1 LCFGAREVM
10 NFLGRKLHGK
20 FEGEIVSDLSSL
32 VCRRTG
38 GSRIKHRVKENWL
51 KMYDKSGLVLRVETV
66 INNPEQFRVRKKVS
80 RKGKRQTEW
89 VAMRKG
95 VAYLFRYR
103 EVSLQANGR
112 YLDALAV
119 VDDPTNAKR
128 DFDRVTTSKKD
139 AAGRG
144 CSGFNPLARHDAELF
159 QSIMAGEH
167 CLRGFNNRDI
177 RARLA
182 STVHLRA
189 CGQDPKRESA
199 KVSRTFRRFHAHGLI
214 AKVPRTRRWRV
225 TLYGRR
231 VMGTSLYLRDHQFP
245 EAYSRIAA

>member
-1 LCFGAREVM
+1 LRCAR
-10 NFLGRKLHGK
+10 
-20 FEGEIVSDLSSL
+20 
-32 VCRRTG
+32 
-38 GSRIKHRVKENWL
+38 
-51 KMYDKSGLVLRVETV
+51 
-66 INNPEQFRVRKKVS
+66 
-80 RKGKRQTEW
+80 
-89 VAMRKG
+89 G

-119 VDDPTNAKR
+119 VDDPTNAKQ
-128 DFDRVTTSKKD
+128 DLDRVTTPKKD

-177 RARLA
+177 RGRLA

-189 CGQDPKRESA
+189 CGQDPKKASA

-231 VMGTSLYLRDHQFP
+231 VMGASLYLRDHHFP

>member
-1 LCFGAREVM
+1 MVDVLYRQVELILVVLEFPQYSLPRSVSTRESGISCSAKIREHAVIREVM
-10 NFLGRKLHGK
+10 SFLGRKLHGK

-66 INNPEQFRVRKKVS
+66 INNPEEFRVRKKVS
-80 RKGKRQTEW
+80 RKGKRHTEW

-128 DFDRVTTSKKD
+128 DLDRVTTPKKD

-144 CSGFNPLARHDAELF
+144 CSGFNPLARHD
-159 QSIMAGEH
+159 
-167 CLRGFNNRDI
+167 
-177 RARLA
+177 
-182 STVHLRA
+182 T
-189 CGQDPKRESA
+189 
-199 KVSRTFRRFHAHGLI
+199 
-214 AKVPRTRRWRV
+214 
-225 TLYGRR
+225 
-231 VMGTSLYLRDHQFP
+231 
-245 EAYSRIAA
+245 